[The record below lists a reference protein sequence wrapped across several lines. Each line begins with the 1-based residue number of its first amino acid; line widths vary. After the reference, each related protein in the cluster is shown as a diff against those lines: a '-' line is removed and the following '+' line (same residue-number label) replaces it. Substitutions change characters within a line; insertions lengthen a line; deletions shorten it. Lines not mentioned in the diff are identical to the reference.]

1 MRSIAPERRCN
12 YIVITMRTRLVRIGN
27 SRGIRIP
34 KPILEAAGLSGEVEL
49 ELEEGTLIVR
59 SVERPRQGWEVE
71 FATMAELED
80 DRLPDAEAVPTTW
93 DEDDWE
99 W

>member
-1 MRSIAPERRCN
+1 M
-12 YIVITMRTRLVRIGN
+12 RIGN

-34 KPILEAAGLSGEVEL
+34 KPILEAAGLSGDVEL
-49 ELEEGTLIVR
+49 ELEEGRLIVR
-59 SVERPRQGWEVE
+59 SVGGRRQNWEVD

-80 DRLPDAEAVPTTW
+80 DRPLDTEAVQTTW
-93 DEDDWE
+93 DEDEWE